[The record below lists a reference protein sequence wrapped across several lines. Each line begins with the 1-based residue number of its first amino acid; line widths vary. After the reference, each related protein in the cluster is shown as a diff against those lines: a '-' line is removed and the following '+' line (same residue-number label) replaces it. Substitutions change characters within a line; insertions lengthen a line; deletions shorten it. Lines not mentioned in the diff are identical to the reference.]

1 MNILWIR
8 LKTVVL
14 YEAKQTDDVL
24 GYEKTD
30 HHSIGIS
37 IHGITVVF
45 VIKNFDLKIED
56 FSVVLS
62 WVQSSVCRICF
73 IDI

>member
-8 LKTVVL
+8 LKAVVL

-24 GYEKTD
+24 GYGKTN
-30 HHSIGIS
+30 HIGVS
-37 IHGITVVF
+37 IHGITFVF
-45 VIKNFDLKIED
+45 VIKDFDLEIED

-62 WVQSSVCRICF
+62 RVQSSVCRICF